1 MTSLKLDVLLFD
13 GRMDF
18 SLWQCTIQDYLVH
31 QGLDCALERVKPV
44 EMKDVEWNTNQ
55 KKVVSTIRL
64 TLVPQ
69 AKVIALRE
77 TSPRNLWNLL
87 ESKFAST
94 TLTNQ
99 LTMKMDFYS
108 LKMEDGGNVFDHI
121 NKFNGLVSKLM
132 NARDKGIKDE
142 EQSLFLLASLSKSYK
157 PLVQSILVGKSTL
170 GLDDVVRSLKE
181 SQ

>member
-1 MTSLKLDVLLFD
+1 MLKV
-13 GRMDF
+13 
-18 SLWQCTIQDYLVH
+18 
-31 QGLDCALERVKPV
+31 
-44 EMKDVEWNTNQ
+44 N
-55 KKVVSTIRL
+55 
-64 TLVPQ
+64 
-69 AKVIALRE
+69 
-77 TSPRNLWNLL
+77 
-87 ESKFAST
+87 
-94 TLTNQ
+94 
-99 LTMKMDFYS
+99 FYS